1 MDNRCLDTYR
11 QQEPPNR
18 APVGRRPEQMRHQ
31 NPPEAALG
39 ELLATAGTI
48 AMVGASSD
56 PRRPAHGVM
65 RFLLDRGFRV
75 VPEPVDI
82 VDVFRRPDATP
93 PIADAAVKI
102 GARALWLQLGVVNEE
117 AAERASRAGLIVV
130 MDRCIAETVGELH
143 IRRAPA
149 HPEAAS

>member
-1 MDNRCLDTYR
+1 
-11 QQEPPNR
+11 
-18 APVGRRPEQMRHQ
+18 MRHQ

-75 VPEPVDI
+75 VPVNPTEIEIHGQRAWPSLESVPEPVDI

>member
-75 VPEPVDI
+75 VPVNPTETEVHGQRAWPSLESVPEPVDI

-130 MDRCIAETVGELH
+130 MDR
-143 IRRAPA
+143 
-149 HPEAAS
+149 